1 MRECQGID
9 EREAL
14 PLLVRGLMG
23 PVEAARLRAHVASC
37 PACAEELALLERSAR
52 LFDAATP
59 KVDIAAIV
67 AKLPAPLVQ
76 RPALS
81 VLRGGAGRPR
91 VPRYA
96 LAAAASLTL
105 VATLSFAALK
115 GRVFGEGGEARVT
128 PDTALPGT
136 PAAPV
141 AIVGGTE
148 LADLGSAELEQ
159 LLAELDRMEAT
170 IAAEPISMQ
179 RAVVDAP
186 EDVE

>member
-1 MRECQGID
+1 MRECHGME

-14 PLLVRGLMG
+14 PLLARGLMG
-23 PVEAARLRAHVASC
+23 PVEAARLRTHVATC
-37 PACAEELALLERSAR
+37 PACAEELALLERSVR

-59 KVDIAAIV
+59 TVDIAAIV
-67 AKLPAPLVQ
+67 AKLPTAAQ
-76 RPALS
+76 RPTLT
-81 VLRGGAGRPR
+81 VLRGGAARPR

-115 GRVFGEGGEARVT
+115 GRVFGEAGDGRVP

-136 PAAPV
+136 PAVPV

-148 LADLGSAELEQ
+148 LADLGASELEA

-170 IAAEPISMQ
+170 VAAEPISMQ
-179 RAVVDAP
+179 RAVLDAP

>member
-1 MRECQGID
+1 MRECHEMN
-9 EREAL
+9 ERETL
-14 PLLVRGLMG
+14 PLLVRGLLG

-37 PACAEELALLERSAR
+37 ASCADELALIERTAR

-59 KVDIAAIV
+59 KVDLAAIV
-67 AKLPAPLVQ
+67 AKLPAAPQ
-76 RPALS
+76 RPALT
-81 VLRGGAGRPR
+81 VVRGGAGRAR

-115 GRVFGEGGEARVT
+115 GRVFGEGGEARVA

-136 PAAPV
+136 PAVPV

>member
-1 MRECQGID
+1 MRECHEMN

-14 PLLVRGLMG
+14 PLLVRGLLG

-37 PACAEELALLERSAR
+37 ASCADELALLERTAR

-67 AKLPAPLVQ
+67 AKLPAAPRRRSLTLV
-76 RPALS
+76 RAGALRS
-81 VLRGGAGRPR
+81 R

-115 GRVFGEGGEARVT
+115 ARVFGEPGGTQVA
-128 PDTALPGT
+128 PDTALPAT
-136 PAAPV
+136 PAVPV
-141 AIVGGTE
+141 AIIGGTE
-148 LADLGSAELEQ
+148 LADLGASELEA

-170 IAAEPISMQ
+170 VAAEPISMQ

-186 EDVE
+186 EDME

>member
-1 MRECQGID
+1 MRECHEMN

-14 PLLVRGLMG
+14 PLLVRGLLG

-37 PACAEELALLERSAR
+37 ASCADELALLERTAR

-59 KVDIAAIV
+59 KLDISAIV
-67 AKLPAPLVQ
+67 AKLPAAPQ
-76 RPALS
+76 RPALT
-81 VLRGGAGRPR
+81 VVRGATVRPR

-115 GRVFGEGGEARVT
+115 GRVFGDGGEGRIA
-128 PDTALPGT
+128 PDTALPVA
-136 PAAPV
+136 PAVPV

-148 LADLGSAELEQ
+148 LADLGRSELEL

-170 IAAEPISMQ
+170 VAAEPVSMQ
-179 RAVVDAP
+179 RAVLDAP
-186 EDVE
+186 EDLE